1 MQQNLHGFIIHLR
14 RAVRRQPQ
22 VAWISQHAPCEVS
35 VVDAT
40 DGAELTP
47 AQRDSYAPGLYQPAY
62 PFALRPGE
70 LGAFHSHRECWRRIV
85 SGGHPAG
92 LILED
97 DLKFDSAVFARAVGL
112 AAEHGGE
119 DSYVRFPLRQREAA
133 PASIAQDDE
142 LTLIRPDIIALGA
155 VGQLVGREAAR
166 RLLAATER
174 FDRPVD
180 TFLQM
185 RWIHGVKVLSVW
197 PSSLREVSVNLGGS
211 LIQKK
216 TPQWG
221 AKLSREWKRFW
232 YRRAVDTWSRK
243 ASGR

>member
-14 RAVRRQPQ
+14 RAARRQPQ
-22 VAWISQHAPCEVS
+22 VAWIQQHSPCRVS

-47 AQRDSYAPGLYQPAY
+47 AQRESYVAGIHQPAY

-85 SGGHPAG
+85 AGGHRAG

-97 DLKFDSAVFARAVGL
+97 DLEFDPPVFARAVSL
-112 AAEHGGE
+112 AAEHGG
-119 DSYVRFPLRQREAA
+119 DDCYVRFPLRQREVSSAA
-133 PASIAQDDE
+133 VARDAE
-142 LTLIRPDIIALGA
+142 LTLIRPDVIALGA

-185 RWIHGVKVLSVW
+185 RWIHGVEVLSVW
-197 PSSLREVSVNLGGS
+197 PSTLREISADLGGS
-211 LIQKK
+211 LIQQR
-216 TPQWG
+216 TPLI
-221 AKLSREWKRFW
+221 AKLRREFDRYR
-232 YRRAVDTWSRK
+232 YRRAVAKFSRQ
-243 ASGR
+243 SGQA